1 MSIEIHRDQ
10 KKARAVERA
19 AREFLPLAT
28 PSLAAELGR
37 LELLPAAP
45 DDGSAA
51 ALTDAQ
57 GVEVLPPDVEQ
68 LQRFA
73 AVALAK
79 AREAMMTA
87 SNAHRQDFHAVG
99 TRREERDRV
108 ATEAYERVIHLRRAL
123 EGVVGERQS
132 VALLGVEGTTP
143 REPARLLE
151 HLVEAVDRLT
161 QPVSTLPPAR
171 VAGLGPDYP
180 QLAAGLAEARDA
192 LAAAIEAVEEE
203 DRRRQAA
210 LVARDEARE
219 RFRRF
224 YVGWTR
230 VLDGLYVVAGKREL
244 AGRLR
249 PAEPSASGTAEDGG
263 VVEPP
268 VEPPVEA
275 PPVEPPVGET
285 PPAERP
291 PVAPPQQAPPQ
302 APPAANDGP
311 PAPVP
316 ALPPLPAAS
325 APPTLTPPANTGRAP
340 EAPPAAT
347 AAGTK

>member
-10 KKARAVERA
+10 KKARSVERA

-28 PSLAAELGR
+28 PSLAAELGT
-37 LELLPAAP
+37 LELLPAAL
-45 DDGSAA
+45 DGTPVP
-51 ALTDAQ
+51 LVDAQ
-57 GVEVLPPDVEQ
+57 GVEVAPPDVEQ

-79 AREAMMTA
+79 AREAMMSA

-108 ATEAYERVIHLRRAL
+108 AAEAYERVIALRRAL
-123 EGVVGERQS
+123 EGVVGERAS

-151 HLVEAVDRLT
+151 HLVEAVERLSD
-161 QPVSTLPPAR
+161 PPPDLPPAR

-230 VLDGLYVVAGKREL
+230 VLDGLYVVAGQREL
-244 AGRLR
+244 ASRLR
-249 PAEPSASGTAEDGG
+249 PA
-263 VVEPP
+263 
-268 VEPPVEA
+268 
-275 PPVEPPVGET
+275 EPPVGET

-291 PVAPPQQAPPQ
+291 PVTPPQQ

-311 PAPVP
+311 PAPLP
-316 ALPPLPAAS
+316 ALPPLPAVS
-325 APPTLTPPANTGRAP
+325 TPPTLAPPANTDVGRAP

-347 AAGTK
+347 AVGGK